1 VQESDTEDC
10 ALPISDFR
18 VFAGTFN
25 INGAVLDADD
35 AALWLNKVR
44 SRALSLSLSL
54 SPELPTENAVQRSAA
69 QRCVDCFGTAR

>member
-1 VQESDTEDC
+1 MQESDTEDC

-35 AALWLNKVR
+35 AALWLKKVR
-44 SRALSLSLSL
+44 SRALSL
-54 SPELPTENAVQRSAA
+54 A
-69 QRCVDCFGTAR
+69 